1 MRNYTA
7 QDIAAMFK
15 PYEKHITHVIV
26 AHTQLRPYIAKNEA
40 QLENML
46 FETRKACTYAL
57 NCFNKLLYPSAT
69 NKPVRQPYKYR
80 PLTLVTTEG
89 ARWTADRAQTIHVN
103 IALGNLPQVLNTEDI
118 ETLFRHTWHNLAKQ
132 GTDITVIEHHGSNWV
147 GYSLK
152 EAQQQPSRAW
162 STNSNWDVGNCWIPT
177 AALNA
182 D

>member
-7 QDIAAMFK
+7 NDIEAMYK
-15 PYEKHITHVIV
+15 PFEKHITHVIV
-26 AHTQLRPYIAKNEA
+26 AHTNLRPYNARSEI

-46 FETRKACTYAL
+46 LQTRRACTYAL
-57 NCFNKLLYPSAT
+57 NCFNKLLYPNAT
-69 NKPVRQPYKYR
+69 NKPIRQPHLYR

-89 ARWTADRAQTIHVN
+89 ARWTLDRAQTIHVN
-103 IALGNLPQVLNTEDI
+103 IALGNLPQVLTTEDI
-118 ETLFRHTWHNLAKQ
+118 ETLFRHTWHNMAQQ
-132 GTDITVIEHHGSNWV
+132 GTDIKVIEHYGTKWV

-162 STNSNWDVGNCWIPT
+162 DTNSNWDVGNCWIPT